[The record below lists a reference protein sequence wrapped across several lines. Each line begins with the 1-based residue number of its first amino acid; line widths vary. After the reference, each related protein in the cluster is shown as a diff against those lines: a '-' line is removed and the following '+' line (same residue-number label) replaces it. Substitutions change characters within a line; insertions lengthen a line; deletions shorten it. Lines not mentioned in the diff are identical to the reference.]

1 MGDRRAG
8 KWEGANYLL
17 DWLSAGMRR
26 RKSFNKGDAANCELR
41 AFSLHQVRLLVAQVI
56 VDVAKDCLLVFF
68 VEAAAECSWGTHPEG
83 IRLDNRFLGEQGT
96 GGDDGAGSDDGA
108 VEDDGA
114 HADEAA
120 GFDGAAVEDG
130 VVAYGD
136 IVANVNAVLFFHAVE
151 HAVVLNVGVVA
162 DADLVNV
169 AAEDGVHPDAR
180 VFAENDV
187 ADELGG
193 VVDVAGVGE
202 LGSDAFVGADH
213 GYLMLEALCRTT
225 VSDHCFRKM
234 AWVRGSG

>member
-1 MGDRRAG
+1 
-8 KWEGANYLL
+8 
-17 DWLSAGMRR
+17 MRS
-26 RKSFNKGDAANCELR
+26 RKSFSYDNAAAFKLR

-56 VDVAKDCLLVFF
+56 VDVAKDCFLVSL

-96 GGDDGAGSDDGA
+96 GRDDGAGSDDGA

-120 GFDGAAVEDG
+120 GFNGATVEYS
-130 VVAYGD
+130 VMANGD
-136 IVANVNAVLFFHAVE
+136 IVANVNAVLFFHTME
-151 HAVVLNVGVVA
+151 HAVVLNVGIVA
-162 DADLVNV
+162 DADLVDV
-169 AAEDGVHPDAR
+169 AAEDRVHPDAG

-213 GYLMLEALCRTT
+213 GL
-225 VSDHCFRKM
+225 FRCSSVL
-234 AWVRGSG
+234 AR